1 MRHLLNQRRPRI
13 RVRRRS
19 MTVGT
24 LTLAAAALLWTPL
37 AGSAA
42 TTPALGR
49 DTSFAVLA
57 GSTITN
63 TGPTSIT
70 GDLGLSPGTSV
81 TGFPPG
87 VVNGATHVADAVSVQ
102 AKSDLTTAYNTA
114 AAQPCTS
121 TLTGDLGGRR
131 LTPGV
136 YCYPSAAVLT
146 GTLTLD
152 GGGDPNAL
160 FLFKVGS
167 TLTTATSSRV
177 TLVNGGPCGVHWQV
191 GSSATLGT
199 DTVFVGTMLVN
210 TSITLN
216 TGASLLSG
224 RVLAQTG
231 AVTLDSNHITRPP
244 DTCSVPTNSSTTSL
258 TSSSSQSAPGQPVVL
273 STTVTS
279 SGAGTPTGTVTF
291 HDGSTVLGTAPLDSS
306 GRATL
311 TTTALTPGRHT
322 ITAVYSGSPGVL
334 TSVSPPLVQ
343 TVSGGSTTSTLRPP
357 QVGAAGD
364 GALTGGVVLLLMGAL
379 LLLLSAGSGP
389 GSLRRDRRGA

>member
-1 MRHLLNQRRPRI
+1 MRHLLDQTRARI

-19 MTVGT
+19 RAVGA
-24 LTLAAAALLWTPL
+24 LTLAAAALLWMPL
-37 AGSAA
+37 AASAA
-42 TTPALGR
+42 TAPALGTDR
-49 DTSFAVLA
+49 SFAVLA

-70 GDLGLSPGTSV
+70 GDLGLSPGSSV

-87 VVNGATHVADAVSVQ
+87 VLNGATHVADALSVQ

-121 TLTGDLGGRR
+121 TLSGDLGGRT

-136 YCYPSAAVLT
+136 YCYPSAALLT

-160 FLFKVGS
+160 FIFKVGS
-167 TLTTATSSRV
+167 TLTTATGSRV
-177 TLVNGGPCGVHWQV
+177 VLLNGGPCGVHWQV

-216 TGASLLSG
+216 TRASLLSG

-244 DTCSVPTNSSTTSL
+244 DTCSVPTSSSTTSL
-258 TSSSSQSAPGQPVVL
+258 TSSPGQSSPGQPVVL
-273 STTVTS
+273 STTVAS

-291 HDGSTVLGTAPLDSS
+291 EDGSTVLGTVPLDSS

-311 TTTALTPGRHT
+311 TTTVLTPGRHT

-364 GALTGGVVLLLMGAL
+364 GALRGGGLLLVGTL
-379 LLLLSAGSGP
+379 LLLLSAGSGL
-389 GSLRRDRRGA
+389 GGLRRGRRGA